1 MLRRMIRVMLLPI
14 VGTIALLLLAGPAS
28 AAPRVPNG
36 FPFGPISFDAGV
48 LCPSFPV
55 TLQGV
60 SPADEGSQIVRTTLP
75 DGTVI
80 LTGPFVLTITNT
92 QDPENLR
99 SATFNVSGPTFSS
112 QSGTQLTLRGTAI
125 ILLFSGVGDLGPG
138 ILATNGQ
145 GTIENSIFNVA
156 TFKGHTSDVCGQ
168 LSE

>member
-14 VGTIALLLLAGPAS
+14 VGAIALLLLAGPAS

-36 FPFGPISFDAGV
+36 FPFGPISFDADV

-55 TLQGV
+55 ELKGV
-60 SPADEGSQIVRTTLP
+60 SPAEDGSQIVRTTLR

-80 LTGPFVLTITNT
+80 LTGPLVLTITNL
-92 QDPENLR
+92 DNGS

-112 QSGTQLTLRGTAI
+112 QSGTQLTLRGIAI

-138 ILATNGQ
+138 ILATSGQ
-145 GTIENSIFNVA
+145 GTIDGGIFNDE
-156 TFKGHTSDVCGQ
+156 TFTGHTSDVCQQ
-168 LSE
+168 LS